1 MPRGRKVKESEDT
14 KKLRKAGDESAVRS
28 NIPEPKRAIAKRAAP
43 GKKTDVKAMVETII
57 LQSAGVEWNVAELR
71 KRVIDA
77 YVSEGHRQG
86 WIKTLDLYVKPE
98 EHKVYYVINGK
109 TTGSVDI
116 G

>member
-14 KKLRKAGDESAVRS
+14 KKLRKTRDESAAQAD
-28 NIPEPKRAIAKRAAP
+28 IPEPKKATAKKSAP
-43 GKKTDVKAMVETII
+43 SKKSAEKTMTETII

-71 KRVIDA
+71 KKVIDA

-86 WIKTLDLYVKPE
+86 WIKNLDLYVKPE

>member
-1 MPRGRKVKESEDT
+1 MPRGRKAKESEDT
-14 KKLRKAGDESAVRS
+14 KKLRKAGDESAAQA
-28 NIPEPKRAIAKRAAP
+28 NIPEPKKVAAKKSAPSKKSAA
-43 GKKTDVKAMVETII
+43 KTMEETII

-77 YVSEGHRQG
+77 YISEGHRQG
-86 WIKTLDLYVKPE
+86 WIKNLELYVKPE
-98 EHKVYYVINGK
+98 ERKVYYVINGK

>member
-1 MPRGRKVKESEDT
+1 MPRGRKAKESEDT
-14 KKLRKAGDESAVRS
+14 KKLRKAGDESAGQADT
-28 NIPEPKRAIAKRAAP
+28 PETQKATARKSAPSKKPAAK
-43 GKKTDVKAMVETII
+43 TMTETII

-116 G
+116 E

>member
-14 KKLRKAGDESAVRS
+14 QKVRKAGYESAAQAD
-28 NIPEPKRAIAKRAAP
+28 IPESKKATARKSAPSKKSAAKTMA
-43 GKKTDVKAMVETII
+43 ETII

-86 WIKTLDLYVKPE
+86 WIKTLELYIKPE